1 MRKAILFISI
11 LTVALSCNRGVTEPG
26 KTPAQKAATGTAAA
40 AAPYEAPKD
49 ANELGVGAK
58 MPEYTAALLD
68 GGKFDVAAERGN
80 VVLINVWAT
89 WCGPCRYEIP
99 ALEKLH
105 KKYGS
110 RGFKVVGVSI
120 DEGSGEPVKAFVVDH
135 SMQYPIAHDPD
146 GKVAAMF
153 QTEVIPTSVLIDRSG
168 RIVWEKRGAIEENE
182 EPLTRAIEAS
192 L

>member
-1 MRKAILFISI
+1 MRKTILFVSI
-11 LTVALSCNRGVTEPG
+11 LMIAVSCNREVSAPG
-26 KTPAQKAATGTAAA
+26 KTPAQNPPTGTAAV

-49 ANELGVGAK
+49 ANDLGVGAK

-68 GGKFDVAAERGN
+68 GGKFDVAAERGT

-105 KKYGS
+105 KKYES

-120 DEGSGEPVKAFVVDH
+120 DEGSREPVKAFVADH

-146 GKVAAMF
+146 GKVATMF
-153 QTEVIPTSVLIDRSG
+153 QTEVIPTSVLIDRNG
-168 RIVWEKRGAIEENE
+168 KIVWEKRGAIEENE
-182 EPLTRAIEAS
+182 EPLTKAIEAA